1 MYAPSGK
8 PRAPCLACFSAFSG
22 NLFLKGE
29 RKVKLENKVIAITGA
44 GGIIC
49 SAFAKALAEEGAK
62 VALLDINYDAA
73 KQFAD
78 EIGDNAIAIRCNC
91 LDKESIIQA
100 KKEINDSFGAV
111 NFLINGAGGN
121 NPRASTDNETMTPDL
136 EGVKDFFA
144 LEESGL
150 KFVFDLNITS
160 AFLVTQVFAQDM
172 IKTGG
177 NIINISSMNAYRPL
191 TKIPA
196 YSAAKAGISNFTQW
210 LAVHFAPCNIRCNAI
225 APGFFVTNQNRSLLF
240 NEDGTPTARTGK
252 ILAATPMKKF
262 GEISDLIGTLMW
274 LADDSASGFVTGT
287 VIPVDGG
294 FSAYSGV

>member
-1 MYAPSGK
+1 MNIPFQVDLSD
-8 PRAPCLACFSAFSG
+8 
-22 NLFLKGE
+22 
-29 RKVKLENKVIAITGA
+29 KVVAITGA
-44 GGIIC
+44 GGVIC
-49 SAFAKALAEEGAK
+49 SEFARALAECGAK

-73 KQFAD
+73 KKVAD
-78 EIGDNAIAIRCNC
+78 EIGANALAVKCNC
-91 LDKESIIQA
+91 LEKDSIKAA
-100 KKEINDSFGAV
+100 KGEVVKAFGKV
-111 NFLINGAGGN
+111 NFLVNGAGGN

-150 KFVFDLNITS
+150 RFVFDLNITS
-160 AFLVTQVFAQDM
+160 AFLVTQVFAEDM
-172 IKTGG
+172 VKTGG

-210 LAVHFAPCNIRCNAI
+210 LAVHFAPCGIRVNAI
-225 APGFFVTNQNRSLLF
+225 APGFFVTNQNRALLF

-262 GEISDLIGTLMW
+262 GEISDLIGCLLW
-274 LADDSASGFVTGT
+274 LADDKASGFVTGT
-287 VIPVDGG
+287 VVPVDGG

>member
-1 MYAPSGK
+1 MNVP
-8 PRAPCLACFSAFSG
+8 F
-22 NLFLKGE
+22 N
-29 RKVKLENKVIAITGA
+29 VNLENKVVVITGA

-49 SAFAKALAEEGAK
+49 SEFAKAMAECGAK
-62 VALLDINYDAA
+62 VALLDINYEAAA
-73 KQFAD
+73 KFAE

-91 LDKESIIQA
+91 LDKESIIEA
-100 KKEINDSFGAV
+100 KKTVNESFGAV

-160 AFLVTQVFAQDM
+160 AFLVTQVFATDM

-225 APGFFVTNQNRSLLF
+225 APGFFVTNQNRALLF

-262 GEISDLIGTLMW
+262 GEISDLIGTLLW
-274 LADDSASGFVTGT
+274 LADDNASGFVTG
-287 VIPVDGG
+287 IPVDGG